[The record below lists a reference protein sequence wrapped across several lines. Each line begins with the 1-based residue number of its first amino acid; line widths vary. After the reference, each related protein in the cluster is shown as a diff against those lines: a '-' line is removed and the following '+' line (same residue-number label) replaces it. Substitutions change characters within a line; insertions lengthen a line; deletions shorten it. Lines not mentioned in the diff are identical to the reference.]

1 MPCASLALVGNNPGH
16 PCLDPALICCVSRP
30 VTQKNQAR
38 AVRYRQLWL
47 AEPDGAKA
55 DLLLKL
61 AEEADRD
68 VLCTSDWL
76 SHPSDGPKP
85 PRQVY

>member
-1 MPCASLALVGNNPGH
+1 M
-16 PCLDPALICCVSRP
+16 P

-38 AVRYRQLWL
+38 AVRYRQLSL
-47 AEPDGAKA
+47 AEPDRNNS
-55 DLLLKL
+55 DLPLKL

-76 SHPSDGPKP
+76 SHQT
-85 PRQVY
+85 RIRI

>member
-1 MPCASLALVGNNPGH
+1 MPCARVALVGNQSGH
-16 PCLDPALICCVSRP
+16 PCLLPALICCVSMP

-38 AVRYRQLWL
+38 AVRYRQFAL
-47 AEPDGAKA
+47 AEPDRAKA

-76 SHPSDGPKP
+76 SHPSGPKP
-85 PRQVY
+85 LGAREA

>member
-1 MPCASLALVGNNPGH
+1 M
-16 PCLDPALICCVSRP
+16 P

-38 AVRYRQLWL
+38 AARYRQLSL
-47 AEPDGAKA
+47 AESDRAKA

-61 AEEADRD
+61 ADEADRD

-76 SHPSDGPKP
+76 SYPSGPKL
-85 PRQVY
+85 RD

>member
-1 MPCASLALVGNNPGH
+1 MPCASLALSGTNPGH

-38 AVRYRQLWL
+38 AVRYRQLSL
-47 AEPDGAKA
+47 AEPDRAKA

-76 SHPSDGPKP
+76 SHPSGPKP
-85 PRQVY
+85 SRQDH

>member
-1 MPCASLALVGNNPGH
+1 MPCASVALVGNQSGH
-16 PCLDPALICCVSRP
+16 PCLLPPLIALSMP

-38 AVRYRQLWL
+38 AVRYRQLSL
-47 AEPDGAKA
+47 AEPDRAKAA

-76 SHPSDGPKP
+76 SHPSGPKL
-85 PRQVY
+85 PRLDY